1 MRTDAFASAPA
12 APNAPAPAAPSVPNA
27 SPAPAQLNQGETPKP
42 APVPTPTPPVTAPAA
57 PPASDTTTAPAVD
70 KAPKAPKGEAK
81 AAKTTKEPH
90 MPPVGTV
97 TKDNPTGAPVASQA
111 PGSNSAAQ
119 DEAMQGLMATVA
131 ELGQAAGQGANSLG
145 ELALTVCTAAKNGTI
160 SAATSSED
168 VAMIY
173 AAFRKAKV
181 EAQVDAT
188 GDKEAEKDDKT
199 QVATLRVFAKLG
211 AADWKGNAP
220 VILAKARTFINEK
233 LPRAET
239 GKSAYSSLKIFA
251 RAQLKAIK
259 QDEKSKPLTNEQIK
273 SLLVKPDAGED
284 ERSHDEYA
292 RDELAGIMKK
302 IVKLRDGNDERPGFD
317 NTDVDRAYELI
328 NRVKLSLDK
337 KIAPPE
343 AE

>member
-1 MRTDAFASAPA
+1 MRTDAFASAPV
-12 APNAPAPAAPSVPNA
+12 APTAPAASTPAAPSVPNA
-27 SPAPAQLNQGETPKP
+27 SPAPAQLNQSP
-42 APVPTPTPPVTAPAA
+42 APTPPVTAPAA
-57 PPASDTTTAPAVD
+57 PPASDTTQAPVAPPAPAKPVD
-70 KAPKAPKGEAK
+70 KAPKAPKAD
-81 AAKTTKEPH
+81 AKTTKEPH

-220 VILAKARTFINEK
+220 VILAKARTYINEK

-273 SLLVKPDAGED
+273 QLLVKPEAGED

-292 RDELAGIMKK
+292 RDELAAVMKK
-302 IVKLRDGNDERPGFD
+302 IVKLRDGNDERPAFD
-317 NTDVDRAYELI
+317 NTDVDRAYELL
-328 NRVKLSLDK
+328 NRVKLQLDK
-337 KIAPPE
+337 KLTPATE
-343 AE
+343 D